1 MTVINTN
8 VAAIAA
14 SNALKTNARALAN
27 AMESLATG
35 KRINSAADDAAGMS
49 IADNMTSYIRGL
61 DQAVRNANDAIGLLS
76 TAEGALVEQSA
87 MLQRMRELAVASAS
101 DTVTDTQRDYMD
113 LEYQALQAEFDRI
126 GAQTE
131 WNGATILAAGGG
143 VSDDGIYVFQVGAD
157 AGDTISVQ
165 IDSMTTAAGGH
176 ADLTAIV
183 AEDVDD
189 QTNANDALPLLDTAI
204 ARVATQRATIG
215 AGINR
220 LQHAIENLSK
230 VSQETTAS
238 RSQVEDTDY
247 ASATTALAKGQIIQQ
262 AATAML
268 AQANQAPATVLAL
281 LQ

>member
-14 SNALKTNARALAN
+14 KNALQTNNRALAS

-35 KRINSAADDAAGMS
+35 KRINSAADDAAGLS

-76 TAEGALVEQSA
+76 TAEGALIEQSA
-87 MLQRMRELAVASAS
+87 MLQRMRELAVAAS
-101 DTVTDTQRDYMD
+101 TDTTTATQRDYMD
-113 LEYQALQAEFDRI
+113 LEYQALEAEIDRI
-126 GAQTE
+126 GSQTE
-131 WNGATILAAGGG
+131 WNGSAILDDSGG
-143 VSDDGIYVFQVGAD
+143 VASDGVFVFQVGAD
-157 AGDTISVQ
+157 ASQTFSVSIGDMSTGGDLSAIAAGDVDTQ
-165 IDSMTTAAGGH
+165 ANATTAIG
-176 ADLTAIV
+176 
-183 AEDVDD
+183 
-189 QTNANDALPLLDTAI
+189 NLDTAI
-204 ARVATQRATIG
+204 AAVATQRATIG

-220 LQHAIENLSK
+220 LQHAIENLTMI
-230 VSQETTAS
+230 SQETSAS

>member
-8 VAAIAA
+8 VAAISAK
-14 SNALKTNARALAN
+14 NALQTNNRARAS

-35 KRINSAADDAAGMS
+35 KRINSAADDAAGLS

-61 DQAVRNANDAIGLLS
+61 DQAVRNANDAIGLLT
-76 TAEGALVEQSA
+76 TAEGALIEQSA
-87 MLQRMRELAVASAS
+87 MLQRMRELAVAAS
-101 DTVTDTQRDYMD
+101 TDTTTATQRDYMD
-113 LEYQALQAEFDRI
+113 LEYQALEAEIDRI

-131 WNGATILAAGGG
+131 WNGSTILADAGGVAADG
-143 VSDDGIYVFQVGAD
+143 VYVFQVGASASQTFSVD
-157 AGDTISVQ
+157 IGDMSTGGDLSAIAAGDVDTQ
-165 IDSMTTAAGGH
+165 ANATTA
-176 ADLTAIV
+176 I
-183 AEDVDD
+183 
-189 QTNANDALPLLDTAI
+189 TNLDTAI
-204 ARVATQRATIG
+204 AAVATQRANIG

-220 LQHAIENLSK
+220 LQHAIENLTMI
-230 VSQETTAS
+230 SQETSAS

>member
-8 VAAIAA
+8 VAAISAK
-14 SNALKTNARALAN
+14 NALQTNNRALAS

-35 KRINSAADDAAGMS
+35 KRINSAADDAAGLS

-76 TAEGALVEQSA
+76 TAEGALIEQSA
-87 MLQRMRELAVASAS
+87 MLQRMRELAVAAS
-101 DTVTDTQRDYMD
+101 TDTTTATQRDYMD
-113 LEYQALQAEFDRI
+113 LEYQALEAEIDRI
-126 GAQTE
+126 GSQTE
-131 WNGATILAAGGG
+131 WNGSAILDDTGG
-143 VSDDGIYVFQVGAD
+143 VSSDGVFVFQVGAD
-157 AGDTISVQ
+157 ASQTFSVSIGDMSTGGDLSAIAAGDVDTQ
-165 IDSMTTAAGGH
+165 ANATTAIG
-176 ADLTAIV
+176 
-183 AEDVDD
+183 
-189 QTNANDALPLLDTAI
+189 NLDTAI
-204 ARVATQRATIG
+204 AAVATQRATIG

-220 LQHAIENLSK
+220 LQHAIENLTMI
-230 VSQETTAS
+230 SQETSAS

>member
-1 MTVINTN
+1 MSVVNTN

-14 SNALKTNARALAN
+14 NNALKTNNRALAN

-35 KRINSAADDAAGMS
+35 KRINSAADDAAGLS

-76 TAEGALVEQSA
+76 TAEGALIEQSA
-87 MLQRMRELAVASAS
+87 MLQRMRELAVAAVS
-101 DTVTDTQRDYMD
+101 DTVTATQRDYMD
-113 LEYQALQAEFDRI
+113 LEYQALEAEIDRI

-131 WNGATILAAGGG
+131 WNGTAILDDTGG
-143 VSDDGIYVFQVGAD
+143 VSSDGVFVFQVGASASQTFSVSIGD
-157 AGDTISVQ
+157 MSTTTALVAIAAGDV
-165 IDSMTTAAGGH
+165 DTAAN
-176 ADLTAIV
+176 AATAI
-183 AEDVDD
+183 
-189 QTNANDALPLLDTAI
+189 TNLDTAI
-204 ARVATQRATIG
+204 AAVASQRATIG

-220 LQHAIENLSK
+220 LQHAIENLTM
-230 VSQETTAS
+230 VSQETSAS
-238 RSQVEDTDY
+238 RSQIEDTDY

>member
-14 SNALKTNARALAN
+14 KNALQTNNRALAS

-35 KRINSAADDAAGMS
+35 KRINSAADDAAGLS

-76 TAEGALVEQSA
+76 TAEGALIEQSA
-87 MLQRMRELAVASAS
+87 MLQRMRELAVAAS
-101 DTVTDTQRDYMD
+101 TDTTTATQRDYMD
-113 LEYQALQAEFDRI
+113 LEYQALEAEIDRI
-126 GAQTE
+126 GSQTE
-131 WNGATILAAGGG
+131 WNGSAILDDTGG
-143 VSDDGIYVFQVGAD
+143 VASDGVFVFQVGAD
-157 AGDTISVQ
+157 ASQTFSVSIGDMSTGGDLSAIAAGDVDTQ
-165 IDSMTTAAGGH
+165 ANATTAIG
-176 ADLTAIV
+176 
-183 AEDVDD
+183 
-189 QTNANDALPLLDTAI
+189 NLDTAI
-204 ARVATQRATIG
+204 AAVATQRATIG

-220 LQHAIENLSK
+220 LQHAIENLTMI
-230 VSQETTAS
+230 SQETSAS

>member
-14 SNALKTNARALAN
+14 KNALQTNNRALAN

-35 KRINSAADDAAGMS
+35 KRINSAADDAAGLS
-49 IADNMTSYIRGL
+49 IADSMTSYIRGL
-61 DQAVRNANDAIGLLS
+61 DQAVRNANDAIGMLN
-76 TAEGALVEQSA
+76 TAEGALIEQSA
-87 MLQRMRELAVASAS
+87 MLQRMRELAVAAVS
-101 DTVTDTQRDYMD
+101 DTVTATQRDYMD
-113 LEYQALQAEFDRI
+113 LEYQALLTEIDRI

-131 WNGATILAAGGG
+131 WNGTNILDDSGG
-143 VSDDGIYVFQVGAD
+143 VAADGVFVFQVGAS
-157 AGDTISVQ
+157 ASQTFSVSIGDMSSGGDISNMSGTDV
-165 IDSMTTAAGGH
+165 DTAANAAAAITALD
-176 ADLTAIV
+176 ADIV
-183 AEDVDD
+183 V
-189 QTNANDALPLLDTAI
+189 
-204 ARVATQRATIG
+204 VATQRATIG
-215 AGINR
+215 AGISR
-220 LQHAIENLSK
+220 LTHAIENLTMI
-230 VSQETTAS
+230 SQETSAS

>member
-14 SNALKTNARALAN
+14 KNALQTNNRALAS

-35 KRINSAADDAAGMS
+35 KRINSAADDAAGLS

-76 TAEGALVEQSA
+76 TAEGALIEQSA
-87 MLQRMRELAVASAS
+87 MLQRMRELAVAAS
-101 DTVTDTQRDYMD
+101 TDTTTATQRDYMD
-113 LEYQALQAEFDRI
+113 LEYQALEAEIDRI
-126 GAQTE
+126 GSQTE
-131 WNGATILAAGGG
+131 WNGSAILDDTGG
-143 VSDDGIYVFQVGAD
+143 VAADGVFVFQVGAD
-157 AGDTISVQ
+157 ASQTFSVSIGDMSTGGDLSAIAAGDVDTQ
-165 IDSMTTAAGGH
+165 ANATTAIG
-176 ADLTAIV
+176 
-183 AEDVDD
+183 
-189 QTNANDALPLLDTAI
+189 NLDTAI
-204 ARVATQRATIG
+204 AAVATQRATIG

-220 LQHAIENLSK
+220 LQHAIENLTM
-230 VSQETTAS
+230 VSQETSAS
-238 RSQVEDTDY
+238 RSRVEDTDY

>member
-14 SNALKTNARALAN
+14 KNALQTNNRALAN

-35 KRINSAADDAAGMS
+35 KRINSAADDAAGLS

-61 DQAVRNANDAIGLLS
+61 DQAVRNANDAIGMLN
-76 TAEGALVEQSA
+76 TAEGALIEQSA
-87 MLQRMRELAVASAS
+87 MLQRMRELAVAAVS
-101 DTVTDTQRDYMD
+101 DTVTATQRDYMD
-113 LEYQALQAEFDRI
+113 LEYQALLTEIDRI

-131 WNGATILAAGGG
+131 WNGTNILDDSGG
-143 VSDDGIYVFQVGAD
+143 VSSDGVFVFQVGAS
-157 AGDTISVQ
+157 ASQTFSVSIGDMSSGGDISNM
-165 IDSMTTAAGGH
+165 SGT
-176 ADLTAIV
+176 
-183 AEDVDD
+183 DVDTA
-189 QTNANDALPLLDTAI
+189 TNAAAAITALDADI
-204 ARVATQRATIG
+204 VVVATQRATIG
-215 AGINR
+215 AGISR
-220 LQHAIENLSK
+220 LAHAIENLTMI
-230 VSQETTAS
+230 SQETSAS

>member
-14 SNALKTNARALAN
+14 KNALQANNRALAS

-35 KRINSAADDAAGMS
+35 KRINSAADDAAGLS

-76 TAEGALVEQSA
+76 TAEGALIEQSA
-87 MLQRMRELAVASAS
+87 MLQRMRELAVAAS
-101 DTVTDTQRDYMD
+101 TDTTTATQRDYMD
-113 LEYQALQAEFDRI
+113 LEYQALEAEIDRI
-126 GAQTE
+126 GSQTE
-131 WNGATILAAGGG
+131 WNGSAILDDTGG
-143 VSDDGIYVFQVGAD
+143 VASDGVFVFQVGAD
-157 AGDTISVQ
+157 ASQTFSVSIGDMSTGGDLSAIAAGDVDTQ
-165 IDSMTTAAGGH
+165 ANATTAIG
-176 ADLTAIV
+176 
-183 AEDVDD
+183 
-189 QTNANDALPLLDTAI
+189 NLDTAI
-204 ARVATQRATIG
+204 AAVATQRATIG

-220 LQHAIENLSK
+220 LQHAIENLTMI
-230 VSQETTAS
+230 SQETSAS

>member
-14 SNALKTNARALAN
+14 KNALQTNNRALAS

-35 KRINSAADDAAGMS
+35 KRINSAADDAAGLS

-76 TAEGALVEQSA
+76 TAEGALIEQSA
-87 MLQRMRELAVASAS
+87 MLQRMRELAVAAS
-101 DTVTDTQRDYMD
+101 TDTTTATQRDYMD
-113 LEYQALQAEFDRI
+113 LEYQALEAEIDRI
-126 GAQTE
+126 GSQTE
-131 WNGATILAAGGG
+131 WNGSAILDDSGG
-143 VSDDGIYVFQVGAD
+143 VASDGVFVFQVGAD
-157 AGDTISVQ
+157 ASQTFSVSIGDMSTGGDLSAIAAGDVDTQ
-165 IDSMTTAAGGH
+165 ANATTAIG
-176 ADLTAIV
+176 
-183 AEDVDD
+183 
-189 QTNANDALPLLDTAI
+189 NLDTAI
-204 ARVATQRATIG
+204 AAVAAQRATIG

-220 LQHAIENLSK
+220 LQHAIENLTMI
-230 VSQETTAS
+230 SQETSAS

>member
-8 VAAIAA
+8 VAAISAK
-14 SNALKTNARALAN
+14 NALDTNNRALAS

-35 KRINSAADDAAGMS
+35 KRINSAADDAAGLS

-76 TAEGALVEQSA
+76 TAEGALIEQSA
-87 MLQRMRELAVASAS
+87 MLQRMRELAVAAS
-101 DTVTDTQRDYMD
+101 TDTTTATQRDYMD
-113 LEYQALQAEFDRI
+113 LEYQALEAEIDRI
-126 GAQTE
+126 GSQTE
-131 WNGATILAAGGG
+131 WNGSAILDDTGG
-143 VSDDGIYVFQVGAD
+143 VAADGVFVFQVGAD
-157 AGDTISVQ
+157 ASQTFSVSIGDMSTGGDLSAIAAGDVDTQ
-165 IDSMTTAAGGH
+165 ANATTAIG
-176 ADLTAIV
+176 
-183 AEDVDD
+183 
-189 QTNANDALPLLDTAI
+189 NLDTAI
-204 ARVATQRATIG
+204 AAVATQRATIG

-220 LQHAIENLSK
+220 LQHAIENLTM
-230 VSQETTAS
+230 VSQETSAS
-238 RSQVEDTDY
+238 RSRVEDTDY

>member
-1 MTVINTN
+1 MSVVNTN

-14 SNALKTNARALAN
+14 NNALKTNNRALAN

-35 KRINSAADDAAGMS
+35 KRINSAADDAAGLS
-49 IADNMTSYIRGL
+49 ISDNMTSYIRGL

-76 TAEGALVEQSA
+76 TAEGALIEQSA
-87 MLQRMRELAVASAS
+87 MLQRMRELAVAAVS
-101 DTVTDTQRDYMD
+101 DTVTATQRDYMD
-113 LEYQALQAEFDRI
+113 LEYQALEAEIDRI

-131 WNGATILAAGGG
+131 WNGTAILDDTGG
-143 VSDDGIYVFQVGAD
+143 VSSDGVFVFQVGASASQTFSVSIGD
-157 AGDTISVQ
+157 MSTTTALVAIAAGDV
-165 IDSMTTAAGGH
+165 DTAAN
-176 ADLTAIV
+176 AATAI
-183 AEDVDD
+183 
-189 QTNANDALPLLDTAI
+189 TNLDTAI
-204 ARVATQRATIG
+204 AAVASQRATIG

-220 LQHAIENLSK
+220 LQHAIENLTM
-230 VSQETTAS
+230 VSQETSAS
-238 RSQVEDTDY
+238 RSQIEDTDY

>member
-14 SNALKTNARALAN
+14 KNALQTNNRALAS

-35 KRINSAADDAAGMS
+35 KRINSAADDAAGLS

-76 TAEGALVEQSA
+76 TAEGALIEQSA
-87 MLQRMRELAVASAS
+87 MLQRMRELAVAAS
-101 DTVTDTQRDYMD
+101 TDTTTATQRDYMD
-113 LEYQALQAEFDRI
+113 LEYQALEAEIDRI
-126 GAQTE
+126 GSQTE
-131 WNGATILAAGGG
+131 WNGSAILDDTGG
-143 VSDDGIYVFQVGAD
+143 VAADGVFVFQVGAD
-157 AGDTISVQ
+157 ASQTFSVSIGDMSTGGDLSAIAAGDVDTQ
-165 IDSMTTAAGGH
+165 ANATTAIG
-176 ADLTAIV
+176 
-183 AEDVDD
+183 
-189 QTNANDALPLLDTAI
+189 NLDTAI
-204 ARVATQRATIG
+204 AAVATQRATIG

-220 LQHAIENLSK
+220 LQHAIENLTMI
-230 VSQETTAS
+230 SQETSAS

>member
-14 SNALKTNARALAN
+14 KNALQTNNRALAS

-35 KRINSAADDAAGMS
+35 KRINSAADDAAGLS

-76 TAEGALVEQSA
+76 TAEGALIEQSA
-87 MLQRMRELAVASAS
+87 MLQRMRELAVAAS
-101 DTVTDTQRDYMD
+101 TDTTTATQRDYMD
-113 LEYQALQAEFDRI
+113 LEYQALEAEIDRI
-126 GAQTE
+126 GSQTE
-131 WNGATILAAGGG
+131 WNGSAILDDSGG
-143 VSDDGIYVFQVGAD
+143 VSSDGVFVFQVGAD
-157 AGDTISVQ
+157 ASQTFSVSIGDMSTGGDLSAIAAGDVDTQ
-165 IDSMTTAAGGH
+165 ANATTAIG
-176 ADLTAIV
+176 
-183 AEDVDD
+183 
-189 QTNANDALPLLDTAI
+189 NLDTAI
-204 ARVATQRATIG
+204 AAVAAQRATIG

-220 LQHAIENLSK
+220 LQHAIENLTMI
-230 VSQETTAS
+230 SQETSAS

>member
-14 SNALKTNARALAN
+14 NNALQTNNRALAN

-35 KRINSAADDAAGMS
+35 KRINSAADDAAGLS

-61 DQAVRNANDAIGLLS
+61 DQAVRNANDAIGMLN
-76 TAEGALVEQSA
+76 TAEGALIEQSA
-87 MLQRMRELAVASAS
+87 MLQRMRELAVAAVS
-101 DTVTDTQRDYMD
+101 DTVTATQRDYMD
-113 LEYQALQAEFDRI
+113 LEYQALLTEIDRI

-131 WNGATILAAGGG
+131 WNGTNILDDSGG
-143 VSDDGIYVFQVGAD
+143 VSSDGVFVFQVGAS
-157 AGDTISVQ
+157 ASQTFSVSIGDMSSGGDISNMSGTDV
-165 IDSMTTAAGGH
+165 DTAANAAAAITALD
-176 ADLTAIV
+176 ADIV
-183 AEDVDD
+183 V
-189 QTNANDALPLLDTAI
+189 
-204 ARVATQRATIG
+204 VATQRATIG
-215 AGINR
+215 AGISR
-220 LQHAIENLSK
+220 LAHAIENLTMI
-230 VSQETTAS
+230 SQETSAS

>member
-1 MTVINTN
+1 MSVINTN

-14 SNALKTNARALAN
+14 SNALKTNNRALAN

-35 KRINSAADDAAGMS
+35 KRINSAADDAAGLS
-49 IADNMTSYIRGL
+49 ISDNMTSYIRGL
-61 DQAVRNANDAIGLLS
+61 DQAVRNANDAIGLLN
-76 TAEGALVEQSA
+76 TAEGALIEQSA
-87 MLQRMRELAVASAS
+87 MLQRMRELAVAAVS
-101 DTVTDTQRDYMD
+101 DTVTATQRDYMD
-113 LEYQALQAEFDRI
+113 LEYQALEAEIDRI

-131 WNGATILAAGGG
+131 WNGTAILDDTGG
-143 VSDDGIYVFQVGAD
+143 VASDGVFVFQVGASASQTFSVSIGD
-157 AGDTISVQ
+157 MSTTTALVAIAAGDV
-165 IDSMTTAAGGH
+165 DTATNA
-176 ADLTAIV
+176 ATAI
-183 AEDVDD
+183 
-189 QTNANDALPLLDTAI
+189 TNLDTAI
-204 ARVATQRATIG
+204 AAVASQRATIG

-220 LQHAIENLSK
+220 LSHAIENLTMI
-230 VSQETTAS
+230 SQETSAS

>member
-14 SNALKTNARALAN
+14 KNALQTNNRALAS

-35 KRINSAADDAAGMS
+35 KRINTAADDAAGLS

-76 TAEGALVEQSA
+76 TAEGALIEQSA
-87 MLQRMRELAVASAS
+87 MLQRMRELAVAAS
-101 DTVTDTQRDYMD
+101 TDTTTATQRDYMD
-113 LEYQALQAEFDRI
+113 LEYQALEAEIDRI
-126 GAQTE
+126 GSQTE
-131 WNGATILAAGGG
+131 WNGSAILDDTGG
-143 VSDDGIYVFQVGAD
+143 VASDGVFVFQVGAD
-157 AGDTISVQ
+157 ASQTFSVSIGDMSTGGDLSAIAAGDVDTQ
-165 IDSMTTAAGGH
+165 ANATTAIG
-176 ADLTAIV
+176 
-183 AEDVDD
+183 
-189 QTNANDALPLLDTAI
+189 NLDTAI
-204 ARVATQRATIG
+204 AAVATQRATIG

-220 LQHAIENLSK
+220 LQHAIENLTMI
-230 VSQETTAS
+230 SQETSAS

>member
-14 SNALKTNARALAN
+14 KNALQTNNRALAN

-35 KRINSAADDAAGMS
+35 KRINSAADDAAGLS

-61 DQAVRNANDAIGLLS
+61 DQAVRNANDAIGMLN
-76 TAEGALVEQSA
+76 TAEGALIEQSA
-87 MLQRMRELAVASAS
+87 MLQRMRELAVAAVS
-101 DTVTDTQRDYMD
+101 DTVTATQRDYMD
-113 LEYQALQAEFDRI
+113 LEYQALLTEIDRI

-131 WNGATILAAGGG
+131 WNGTNILDDSGG
-143 VSDDGIYVFQVGAD
+143 VASDGVFVFQVGAS
-157 AGDTISVQ
+157 ASQTFSVSIGDMSSGGDISNMSGTDV
-165 IDSMTTAAGGH
+165 DTAANAAAAITALD
-176 ADLTAIV
+176 ADIV
-183 AEDVDD
+183 V
-189 QTNANDALPLLDTAI
+189 
-204 ARVATQRATIG
+204 VATQRATIG
-215 AGINR
+215 AGISR
-220 LQHAIENLSK
+220 LAHAIENLTMI
-230 VSQETTAS
+230 SQETSAS

>member
-14 SNALKTNARALAN
+14 KNALQTNNRALAS

-35 KRINSAADDAAGMS
+35 KRINSAADDAAGLS

-76 TAEGALVEQSA
+76 TAEGALIEQSA
-87 MLQRMRELAVASAS
+87 MLQRMRELAVAAS
-101 DTVTDTQRDYMD
+101 TDTTTATQRDYMD
-113 LEYQALQAEFDRI
+113 LEYQALEAEIDRI

-131 WNGATILAAGGG
+131 WNGSAILDDSGG
-143 VSDDGIYVFQVGAD
+143 VASDGVFVFQVGAD
-157 AGDTISVQ
+157 ASQTFSVSIGDMSTGGDLSAIAAGDVDTQ
-165 IDSMTTAAGGH
+165 ANATTAIG
-176 ADLTAIV
+176 
-183 AEDVDD
+183 
-189 QTNANDALPLLDTAI
+189 NLDTAI
-204 ARVATQRATIG
+204 AAVAAQRATIG

-220 LQHAIENLSK
+220 LQHAIENLTMI
-230 VSQETTAS
+230 SQETSAS

>member
-14 SNALKTNARALAN
+14 KNALQTNNRALAN

-35 KRINSAADDAAGMS
+35 KRINSAADDAAGLS

-61 DQAVRNANDAIGLLS
+61 DQAVRNANDAIGMLN
-76 TAEGALVEQSA
+76 TAEGALIEQSA
-87 MLQRMRELAVASAS
+87 MLQRMRELAVAAVS
-101 DTVTDTQRDYMD
+101 DTVTATQRDYMD
-113 LEYQALQAEFDRI
+113 LEYQALLTEIDRI

-131 WNGATILAAGGG
+131 WNGTNILDDSAG
-143 VSDDGIYVFQVGAD
+143 VSSDGVFVFQVGAS
-157 AGDTISVQ
+157 ALQTFSVSIGDMSSGGDISNMSGTDV
-165 IDSMTTAAGGH
+165 DTAANAAAAITALD
-176 ADLTAIV
+176 AD
-183 AEDVDD
+183 
-189 QTNANDALPLLDTAI
+189 I
-204 ARVATQRATIG
+204 AVVATQRATIG
-215 AGINR
+215 AGISR
-220 LQHAIENLSK
+220 LSHAIENLTMI
-230 VSQETTAS
+230 SQETSAS

-247 ASATTALAKGQIIQQ
+247 AAATTALAKGQIIQQ

>member
-14 SNALKTNARALAN
+14 QNALQTNNRALAS

-35 KRINSAADDAAGMS
+35 KRINSAADDAAGLS

-76 TAEGALVEQSA
+76 TAEGALIEQSA
-87 MLQRMRELAVASAS
+87 MLQRMRELAVAAS
-101 DTVTDTQRDYMD
+101 TDTTTATQRDYMD
-113 LEYQALQAEFDRI
+113 LEYQALEAEIDRI
-126 GAQTE
+126 GSQTE
-131 WNGATILAAGGG
+131 WNGSAILDDTGG
-143 VSDDGIYVFQVGAD
+143 VASDGVFVFQVGAD
-157 AGDTISVQ
+157 ASQTFSVSIGDMSTGGDLSAIAAGDVDTQ
-165 IDSMTTAAGGH
+165 ANATTAIG
-176 ADLTAIV
+176 
-183 AEDVDD
+183 
-189 QTNANDALPLLDTAI
+189 NLDTAI
-204 ARVATQRATIG
+204 AAVATQRATIG

-220 LQHAIENLSK
+220 LQHAIENLTMI
-230 VSQETTAS
+230 SQETSAS

>member
-14 SNALKTNARALAN
+14 KNALQTNNRALAN

-35 KRINSAADDAAGMS
+35 KRINSAADDAAGLS

-61 DQAVRNANDAIGLLS
+61 DQAVRNANDAIGMLN
-76 TAEGALVEQSA
+76 TAEGALIEQSA
-87 MLQRMRELAVASAS
+87 MLQRMRELAVAAVS
-101 DTVTDTQRDYMD
+101 DTVTATQRDYMD
-113 LEYQALQAEFDRI
+113 LEYQALLTEIDRI

-131 WNGATILAAGGG
+131 WNGTNILDDSGG
-143 VSDDGIYVFQVGAD
+143 VAADGVFVFQVGAS
-157 AGDTISVQ
+157 ASQTFSVSIGDMSSGGDISNMSGTDV
-165 IDSMTTAAGGH
+165 DTAANAAAAITALD
-176 ADLTAIV
+176 ADIV
-183 AEDVDD
+183 V
-189 QTNANDALPLLDTAI
+189 
-204 ARVATQRATIG
+204 VATQRATIG
-215 AGINR
+215 AGISR
-220 LQHAIENLSK
+220 LTHAIENLTMI
-230 VSQETTAS
+230 SQETSAS